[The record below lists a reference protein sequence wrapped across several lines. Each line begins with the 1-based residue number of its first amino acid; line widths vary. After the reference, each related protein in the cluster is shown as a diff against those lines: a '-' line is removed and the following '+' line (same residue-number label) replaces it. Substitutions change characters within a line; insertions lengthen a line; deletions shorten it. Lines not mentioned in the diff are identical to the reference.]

1 MKKFKCILLV
11 LLLFVTTIT
20 PVHAGYKYV
29 YDNGNSFKYLCS
41 SLEQLSENFYERYK
55 INIVVVSVKNNQEDF
70 NLGDY
75 ANQLYQENFGETDGI
90 VFAINFSN
98 GSDYGK
104 YMNAFGNAG
113 QYLNDTI
120 DINMLIKGS
129 DSVENIVYKIQS
141 IVYQISLAIN
151 NVESSRNVVDMANI
165 LSLEQ
170 IDLLEQKII
179 KITNDYQMDVV
190 ILTTYLNNGKSMM
203 DLADDY
209 YDENDYGIDLA
220 KNGLIIVLSLQSN
233 EWYIST
239 SGKAIDVFSDWGI
252 EYLGKVMKPSFA
264 NKNFY
269 QGFEDFISYIEKFS
283 IQAETGKPY
292 DRYNHGDLPNLDED
306 EVVSNDQGVSDQEI
320 KDKEPLDSNKRIL
333 GSVGMGLIIGFIVS
347 CIRLGKLKTKKAVK
361 NANEYIK
368 ENSFK
373 LTKSND
379 LYLYQKVTKKRRP
392 SSEDDDISNSHKS
405 SGSIKSSTHR
415 SSGSSTH
422 HSSSGR
428 THGGGGG
435 KF

>member
-1 MKKFKCILLV
+1 MKKIKYILLV
-11 LLLFVTTIT
+11 LLLVVTTIT
-20 PVHAGYKYV
+20 PIQAASKYV

-41 SLEQLSENFYERYK
+41 SLEQLSEKFYERYN
-55 INIVVVSVKNNQEDF
+55 INIVVISVKNNQEDF
-70 NLGDY
+70 NLSDY
-75 ANQLYQENFGETDGI
+75 ANQLYQDNFGETDGI

-104 YMNAFGNAG
+104 YMNAFGSAG
-113 QYLNDTI
+113 QYLNDSI
-120 DINMLIKGS
+120 DINTLITS
-129 DSVENIVYKIQS
+129 RDSVENIVYKIQS
-141 IVYQISLAIN
+141 IIYQISLAIN
-151 NVESSRNVVDMANI
+151 NVESSRNIVDMANI

-170 IDLLEQKII
+170 INQIEQKIA
-179 KITNDYQMDVV
+179 KIINDYQMDVV

-220 KNGLIIVLSLQSN
+220 KDGLILVLSLQSN

-239 SGKAIDVFSDWGI
+239 TGKAINVFSDWGI

-264 NKNFY
+264 DKNFY

-292 DRYNHGDLPNLDED
+292 DRYNQGDLPNLDGD
-306 EVVSNDQGVSDQEI
+306 EAVSNDQGVSDQEI
-320 KDKEPLDSNKRIL
+320 KQKEPLDPIKRIF
-333 GSVGMGLIIGFIVS
+333 GSVGIGLIIGLIVS
-347 CIRLGKLKTKKAVK
+347 GIRLGKLKTKKAVK
-361 NANEYIK
+361 NANEYVK

-379 LYLYQKVTKKRRP
+379 LYLYQTVTKKRRP
-392 SSEDDDISNSHKS
+392 RSDDISNSHKS

-422 HSSSGR
+422 RSSSGR
-428 THGGGGG
+428 SHGGGGG

>member
-1 MKKFKCILLV
+1 MKKIKYILLV
-11 LLLFVTTIT
+11 LLLVVTTIT
-20 PVHAGYKYV
+20 PIQAASKYV

-41 SLEQLSENFYERYK
+41 SLEQLSEKFYERYN
-55 INIVVVSVKNNQEDF
+55 INIVVISVKNNQEDF
-70 NLGDY
+70 NLSDY
-75 ANQLYQENFGETDGI
+75 ANQLYQDNFGETDGI

-104 YMNAFGNAG
+104 YMNAFGSAG
-113 QYLNDTI
+113 QYLNDSI
-120 DINMLIKGS
+120 DINTLITS
-129 DSVENIVYKIQS
+129 RDSVENIVYKIQS
-141 IVYQISLAIN
+141 IIYQISLAIN
-151 NVESSRNVVDMANI
+151 NVESSRNIVDMANI

-170 IDLLEQKII
+170 INLLEQKIA
-179 KITNDYQMDVV
+179 KIINDYQMDVV

-220 KNGLIIVLSLQSN
+220 KDGLILVLSLQSN

-239 SGKAIDVFSDWGI
+239 TGKAINVFSDWGI

-264 NKNFY
+264 DKNFY

-292 DRYNHGDLPNLDED
+292 DRYNQGDLPNLDGD
-306 EVVSNDQGVSDQEI
+306 EAVSNDQGISDQEI
-320 KDKEPLDSNKRIL
+320 KQKEPLDPIKRIF
-333 GSVGMGLIIGFIVS
+333 GSVGIGLIIGLIVS
-347 CIRLGKLKTKKAVK
+347 GIRLGKLKTKKAVK
-361 NANEYIK
+361 NANEYVK

-379 LYLYQKVTKKRRP
+379 LYLYQTVTKKRRP
-392 SSEDDDISNSHKS
+392 RSDDDISNSHKS

-422 HSSSGR
+422 RSSSGR
-428 THGGGGG
+428 SHGGGGG

>member
-1 MKKFKCILLV
+1 MKKIKYILLV
-11 LLLFVTTIT
+11 LLLVVTTIT
-20 PVHAGYKYV
+20 PIQAASKYV

-41 SLEQLSENFYERYK
+41 SLEQLSEKFYERYN
-55 INIVVVSVKNNQEDF
+55 INIVVISVKNNQEDF
-70 NLGDY
+70 NLSDY
-75 ANQLYQENFGETDGI
+75 ANQLYQDNFGETDGI

-104 YMNAFGNAG
+104 YMNAFGSAG
-113 QYLNDTI
+113 QYLNDSI
-120 DINMLIKGS
+120 DINTLITS
-129 DSVENIVYKIQS
+129 RDSVENIVYKIQS
-141 IVYQISLAIN
+141 IIYQISLAIN
-151 NVESSRNVVDMANI
+151 NVESSRNIVDMANI

-170 IDLLEQKII
+170 INLLEQKIA
-179 KITNDYQMDVV
+179 KIINDYQMDVV

-220 KNGLIIVLSLQSN
+220 KDGLILVLSLQSN

-239 SGKAIDVFSDWGI
+239 TGKAINVFSDWGI

-264 NKNFY
+264 DKNFY

-292 DRYNHGDLPNLDED
+292 DRYNQGDLPNLDGD
-306 EVVSNDQGVSDQEI
+306 EAVSNDQGVSDQEI
-320 KDKEPLDSNKRIL
+320 KQKEPLDPIKRIF
-333 GSVGMGLIIGFIVS
+333 GSVGIGLIIGLIVS
-347 CIRLGKLKTKKAVK
+347 GIRLGKLKTKKAVK
-361 NANEYIK
+361 NANEYVK

-379 LYLYQKVTKKRRP
+379 LYLYQTVTKKRRP
-392 SSEDDDISNSHKS
+392 RSDDISNSHKS

-422 HSSSGR
+422 RSSSGR
-428 THGGGGG
+428 SHGGGGG

>member
-1 MKKFKCILLV
+1 MKKIKYILLV
-11 LLLFVTTIT
+11 LLLVVTTIT
-20 PVHAGYKYV
+20 PIQAASKYV

-41 SLEQLSENFYERYK
+41 SLEQLSEKFYERYN
-55 INIVVVSVKNNQEDF
+55 INIVVISVKNNQEDF
-70 NLGDY
+70 NLSDY
-75 ANQLYQENFGETDGI
+75 ANQLYQDNFGETDGI

-104 YMNAFGNAG
+104 YMNAFGSAG
-113 QYLNDTI
+113 QYLNDSI
-120 DINMLIKGS
+120 DINTLITS
-129 DSVENIVYKIQS
+129 RDSVENIVYKIQS
-141 IVYQISLAIN
+141 IIYQISLAIN
-151 NVESSRNVVDMANI
+151 NVESSRNIVDMANI

-170 IDLLEQKII
+170 INLLEQKIA
-179 KITNDYQMDVV
+179 KIINDYQMDVV
-190 ILTTYLNNGKSMM
+190 ILTTYLNNGNSMM

-220 KNGLIIVLSLQSN
+220 KDGLILVLSLQSN

-239 SGKAIDVFSDWGI
+239 TGKAINVFSDWGI

-264 NKNFY
+264 DKNFY

-292 DRYNHGDLPNLDED
+292 DRYNQGDLPNLDGD
-306 EVVSNDQGVSDQEI
+306 EAVSNDQGVSDQEI
-320 KDKEPLDSNKRIL
+320 KQKEPLDPIKRIF
-333 GSVGMGLIIGFIVS
+333 GSVGIGLIIGLIVS
-347 CIRLGKLKTKKAVK
+347 GIRLGKLKTKKAVK
-361 NANEYIK
+361 NANEYVK

-379 LYLYQKVTKKRRP
+379 LYLYQTVTKKRRP
-392 SSEDDDISNSHKS
+392 RSDDDISNSHKS

-422 HSSSGR
+422 RSSSGR
-428 THGGGGG
+428 SHGGGGG

>member
-1 MKKFKCILLV
+1 MKKIKYILLV
-11 LLLFVTTIT
+11 LLLVVTTIT
-20 PVHAGYKYV
+20 PIQAASKYV

-41 SLEQLSENFYERYK
+41 SLEQLSEKFYERYN
-55 INIVVVSVKNNQEDF
+55 INIVVISVKNNQEDF
-70 NLGDY
+70 NLSDY
-75 ANQLYQENFGETDGI
+75 ANQLYQDNFGETDGI

-104 YMNAFGNAG
+104 YMNAFGSVG
-113 QYLNDTI
+113 QYLNDSI
-120 DINMLIKGS
+120 DINTLITS
-129 DSVENIVYKIQS
+129 RDSVENIVYKIQS
-141 IVYQISLAIN
+141 IIYQISLAIN
-151 NVESSRNVVDMANI
+151 NVESSRNIVDMANI

-170 IDLLEQKII
+170 INLLEQKIA
-179 KITNDYQMDVV
+179 KIINDYQMDVV
-190 ILTTYLNNGKSMM
+190 ILTTYLNNGNSMM

-220 KNGLIIVLSLQSN
+220 KDGLILVLSLQSN

-239 SGKAIDVFSDWGI
+239 TGKAINVFSDWGI

-264 NKNFY
+264 DKNFY

-292 DRYNHGDLPNLDED
+292 DRYNQGDLPNLDGD
-306 EVVSNDQGVSDQEI
+306 EAVSNDQGVSDQEI
-320 KDKEPLDSNKRIL
+320 KQKEPLDPIKRIF
-333 GSVGMGLIIGFIVS
+333 GSVGIGLIIGLIVS
-347 CIRLGKLKTKKAVK
+347 GIRLGKLKTKKAVK
-361 NANEYIK
+361 NANEYVK

-379 LYLYQKVTKKRRP
+379 LYLYQTVTKKRRP
-392 SSEDDDISNSHKS
+392 RSDDDISNSHKS

-422 HSSSGR
+422 RSSSGR
-428 THGGGGG
+428 SHGGGGG

>member
-1 MKKFKCILLV
+1 MKKIKYILLV
-11 LLLFVTTIT
+11 LLLVVTTIT
-20 PVHAGYKYV
+20 PIQAASKYV

-41 SLEQLSENFYERYK
+41 SLEQLSEKFYERYN
-55 INIVVVSVKNNQEDF
+55 INIVVISVKNNQEDF
-70 NLGDY
+70 NLSDY
-75 ANQLYQENFGETDGI
+75 ANQLYQDNFGETDGI

-104 YMNAFGNAG
+104 YMNAFGSAG
-113 QYLNDTI
+113 QYLNDSI
-120 DINMLIKGS
+120 DINTLITS
-129 DSVENIVYKIQS
+129 RDSVENIVYKIQS
-141 IVYQISLAIN
+141 IIYQISLAIN
-151 NVESSRNVVDMANI
+151 NVESSRNIVDMANI

-170 IDLLEQKII
+170 INLLEQKIA
-179 KITNDYQMDVV
+179 KIINDYQIDVV

-220 KNGLIIVLSLQSN
+220 KDGLILVLSLQSN

-239 SGKAIDVFSDWGI
+239 TGKAINVFSDWGI

-264 NKNFY
+264 DKNFY

-292 DRYNHGDLPNLDED
+292 DRYNQGDLPNLDGD
-306 EVVSNDQGVSDQEI
+306 EAVSNDQGISDQEI
-320 KDKEPLDSNKRIL
+320 KQKEPLDPIKRIF
-333 GSVGMGLIIGFIVS
+333 GSVGIGLIIGLIVS
-347 CIRLGKLKTKKAVK
+347 GIRLGKLKTKKAVK
-361 NANEYIK
+361 NANEYVK

-379 LYLYQKVTKKRRP
+379 LYLYQTVTKKRRP
-392 SSEDDDISNSHKS
+392 RSDDDISNSHKS

-422 HSSSGR
+422 RSSSGR
-428 THGGGGG
+428 SHGGGGG